1 VIDNRD
7 ADESCAYPLTLPA
20 GHSLVAT
27 TDGGAWV
34 VDATGTVK
42 AAFEPAW
49 AKDAAGRSMPTHYSI
64 SGNTLTQVVE
74 HGGVADITS
83 PVVADPLPVILI
95 VFATAAAIVVAAV
108 ALGIATWIVLSWWND
123 CRSRNMYPEL
133 STRNGF
139 TARCVR

>member
-1 VIDNRD
+1 MVDDRD

-108 ALGIATWIVLSWWND
+108 ALGIATWIVFSWWND

-139 TARCVR
+139 SARCVR